1 MQDTDSEN
9 GILRKAPPLDVFKKI
24 NSFQIGLLK
33 PPKQQENQ
41 SSQQSYQSEFIP
53 MFPLIYE
60 QLNYGKIIKDSSLK
74 FAVEPKMEEEV
85 R

>member
-24 NSFQIGLLK
+24 KSFQIGLLK

-41 SSQQSYQSEFIP
+41 SS
-53 MFPLIYE
+53 
-60 QLNYGKIIKDSSLK
+60 
-74 FAVEPKMEEEV
+74 
-85 R
+85 

>member
-1 MQDTDSEN
+1 
-9 GILRKAPPLDVFKKI
+9 
-24 NSFQIGLLK
+24 
-33 PPKQQENQ
+33 
-41 SSQQSYQSEFIP
+41 